1 MENNKVYKTKVKE
14 FLGQDVRIIKVD
26 DYHEYI
32 VCKDMFDVL
41 GLVKDDGTWTNPKN
55 KMFDFLELINKT
67 PDHQKLVVRLKDK
80 QSKKG
85 QVREVDCLDIETVPT
100 VLTQFKPINSNRRT
114 KKQNEQVLNKWVRF
128 MKFVDM
134 LLETHSANK
143 YIIKTKKTQTEIQDE
158 LYNDGGDPMFMNIH
172 VNKIMGVV
180 LQMEDGKPVKKSE
193 IYQFQNRIT
202 EDVGRVRDEV
212 LKTYVTMFKVTE
224 DKRKAYDLTLEWS
237 KKKYLK

>member
-1 MENNKVYKTKVKE
+1 MENKVYKPIIKE
-14 FLGQDVRIIKVD
+14 FLKQDVRVIKVD
-26 DYHEYI
+26 TYHEYI

-41 GLVKDDGTWTNPKN
+41 GLVLNNGDWNKPKK
-55 KMFDFLELINKT
+55 KMLEFLDRIDAREDSKSLLVLVKQGKT
-67 PDHQKLVVRLKDK
+67 KTKQTVECLNIEVVP
-80 QSKKG
+80 
-85 QVREVDCLDIETVPT
+85 I
-100 VLTQFKPINSNRRT
+100 VLTQFQPTKRRGE
-114 KKQNEQVLNKWVRF
+114 KALEIWSDF
-128 MKFVDM
+128 MKFVKV

-143 YIIKTKKTQTEIQDE
+143 YIIKTKKTQTEMQDE

-180 LQMEDGKPVKKSE
+180 LRMEDGKSVKKSE

-224 DKRKAYDLTLEWS
+224 DKNKAYELTLEWS

>member
-1 MENNKVYKTKVKE
+1 MENKVYKPIIKE
-14 FLGQDVRIIKVD
+14 FLKQDVRVIKVD
-26 DYHEYI
+26 AYHEYI

-41 GLVKDDGTWTNPKN
+41 GLVLNNGDWNKPKK
-55 KMFDFLELINKT
+55 KMLEFLDRIDAREDSKSLLVLVKQGKIKT
-67 PDHQKLVVRLKDK
+67 K
-80 QSKKG
+80 QT
-85 QVREVDCLDIETVPT
+85 VECLNIETVPI
-100 VLTQFKPINSNRRT
+100 VLTQFQPTKRRGE
-114 KKQNEQVLNKWVRF
+114 KALEIWSDF
-128 MKFVDM
+128 MKFVKV

-143 YIIKTKKTQTEIQDE
+143 YIIKTKKTQAEMQDE

-180 LQMEDGKPVKKSE
+180 LQMEDGKSVKKSE

-202 EDVGRVRDEV
+202 EDVGCVRDEI

-224 DKRKAYDLTLEWS
+224 DKEKAYELTLEWA

>member
-1 MENNKVYKTKVKE
+1 MENKSYKPIIKE
-14 FLGQDVRIIKVD
+14 FLGQDIRIIKVD

-32 VCKDMFDVL
+32 VCKDMFDSL
-41 GLVKDDGTWTNPKN
+41 GLVKENGDWNDAKK
-55 KMFDFLELINKT
+55 KMLDFLELMDSREDSESLGVLVKQGKIKT
-67 PDHQKLVVRLKDK
+67 QQLV
-80 QSKKG
+80 
-85 QVREVDCLDIETVPT
+85 ECLNIEIVPL
-100 VLTQFKPINSNRRT
+100 VLTQFKPTKRRGE
-114 KKQNEQVLNKWVRF
+114 KVLETWSDF
-128 MKFVDM
+128 MKFVKV

-143 YIIKTKKTQTEIQDE
+143 YIIKTKNIQKEATDE
-158 LYNDGGDPMFMNIH
+158 LYNDGGNPKFMNIH

-180 LQMEDGKPVKKSE
+180 LQMEDGKSVKKSE

-224 DKRKAYDLTLEWS
+224 DKDKAYELTLEWA

>member
-1 MENNKVYKTKVKE
+1 
-14 FLGQDVRIIKVD
+14 
-26 DYHEYI
+26 
-32 VCKDMFDVL
+32 MFDAL
-41 GLVKDDGTWTNPKN
+41 GLVSEDGIWSMPKRKMLEFLDRIDSSDDCKTFAVMLKEHGTKR
-55 KMFDFLELINKT
+55 KYVK
-67 PDHQKLVVRLKDK
+67 
-80 QSKKG
+80 
-85 QVREVDCLDIETVPT
+85 REVECLNIETVPI
-100 VLTQFKPINSNRRT
+100 VLTQFQPTKRRG
-114 KKQNEQVLNKWVRF
+114 EDALEIWLDF
-128 MKFVDM
+128 MKFVKV

-143 YIIKTKKTQTEIQDE
+143 YIIKTKKTQIEMQDE

>member
-1 MENNKVYKTKVKE
+1 METKVYKPIIQE
-14 FLGQDVRIIKVD
+14 FLKQDVRVIKVD
-26 DYHEYI
+26 AYHEYI

-41 GLVKDDGTWTNPKN
+41 GLVSKDGIWSMPKR
-55 KMFDFLELINKT
+55 KMLEFLDRIDSREDCKT
-67 PDHQKLVVRLKDK
+67 FAVLVK
-80 QSKKG
+80 QGKIKTK
-85 QVREVDCLDIETVPT
+85 QAVECLDIETVPI
-100 VLTQFKPINSNRRT
+100 VLTQFQPTKRRGG
-114 KKQNEQVLNKWVRF
+114 EALEIWSDF
-128 MKFVDM
+128 MKFVKV

-143 YIIKTKKTQTEIQDE
+143 YIIKTKKTQTEMQDE

-180 LQMEDGKPVKKSE
+180 LQMEDGKSVKKSE

-224 DKRKAYDLTLEWS
+224 DKDKAYELTLEWA

>member
-1 MENNKVYKTKVKE
+1 MNNKTVYKPIIKK
-14 FLGQDVRIIKVD
+14 FLKQDVRIIKVD
-26 DYHEYI
+26 TYHEYI

-41 GLVKDDGTWTNPKN
+41 GLTDKDGKWN
-55 KMFDFLELINKT
+55 KSKKKMLDFLDGIEEKEGWKSFPLLVKQGKIKT
-67 PDHQKLVVRLKDK
+67 K
-80 QSKKG
+80 QI
-85 QVREVDCLDIETVPT
+85 VDCINIETVPI
-100 VLTQFKPINSNRRT
+100 VLTQFQPTKRRG
-114 KKQNEQVLNKWVRF
+114 EEALEIWFDF
-128 MKFVDM
+128 MKFVKV

-143 YIIKTKKTQTEIQDE
+143 YIIKTKKTQTAMQDE

-180 LQMEDGKPVKKSE
+180 LRMEDGKSVKKSE

-202 EDVGRVRDEV
+202 EDVGCVRDEI

-224 DKRKAYDLTLEWS
+224 DKEKAYDLTLEWS

>member
-1 MENNKVYKTKVKE
+1 MENNKAYKTKVKE
-14 FLGQDVRIIKVD
+14 FLGYDVRTVRVD
-26 DYHEYI
+26 NEHEYI

-41 GLVKDDGTWTNPKN
+41 GLVLNNGDWNKPKK
-55 KMFDFLELINKT
+55 KMLEFLDRIDAREDSKSLLVLVKQGKIKT
-67 PDHQKLVVRLKDK
+67 K
-80 QSKKG
+80 QT
-85 QVREVDCLDIETVPT
+85 VECLNIETVPI
-100 VLTQFKPINSNRRT
+100 VLTQFQPTKRRGE
-114 KKQNEQVLNKWVRF
+114 KALEIWSDF
-128 MKFVDM
+128 MKFVKV

-143 YIIKTKKTQTEIQDE
+143 YIIKTKKTQAEMQDE

-180 LQMEDGKPVKKSE
+180 LQMEDGKSVKKSE

-202 EDVGRVRDEV
+202 EDVGCVRDEI

-224 DKRKAYDLTLEWS
+224 DKEKAYELTLEWA